1 MIHREGLLSLT
12 AKFHA
17 LFKTLR
23 ETLDDRVIRRGL
35 WPLYSTDLTPCKSH
49 FWGSLRAE
57 VYKTN
62 PRTLEELKKNIHQ
75 ESLTISGKKTPENK

>member
-17 LFKTLR
+17 HFKTLR
-23 ETLDDRVIRRGL
+23 ETVDDRVIRRGL
-35 WPLYSTDLTPCKSH
+35 WPLHSSDLTPCKSH
-49 FWGSLRAE
+49 FWRSLRDK

-62 PRTLEELKKNIHQ
+62 PRTLEELRKTSIKKV
-75 ESLTISGKKTPENK
+75 